1 MLFILLSLLLPNLL
15 PHEVTISKDK
25 PIAASAAPIANNINV
40 IANIFISLIVI
51 VANNKKIFNPIVV
64 TS

>member
-15 PHEVTISKDK
+15 LLTISKDK
-25 PIAASAAPIANNINV
+25 PIAVSAAPIANNNTV

-51 VANNKKIFNPIVV
+51 AANIKKRFNPIVV
-64 TS
+64 IS

>member
-40 IANIFISLIVI
+40 IANIFISIIVI
-51 VANNKKIFNPIVV
+51 VANTKKIFNPIVV